1 MTHIFGTVIVSI
13 RKGVK
18 MNTIEIK
25 KMSTI
30 ERLQAM
36 EALWDSLMDEES
48 EIESPQWHRDIIEE
62 RKKKIE
68 NGKAEFISLEELKA
82 TRNL

>member
-1 MTHIFGTVIVSI
+1 
-13 RKGVK
+13 

-48 EIESPQWHRDIIEE
+48 EIESPQWHRDILEE
-62 RKKKIE
+62 RKRKIE

-82 TRNL
+82 TRKL

>member
-1 MTHIFGTVIVSI
+1 
-13 RKGVK
+13 

-25 KMSTI
+25 KMSMI

-36 EALWDSLMDEES
+36 EALWDSLIDEES
-48 EIESPQWHRDIIEE
+48 EIESPQWHQDILEE
-62 RKKKIE
+62 RKRKIE

-82 TRNL
+82 TRKS